1 MVGIPGGMKGPL
13 FSELKNAADGRFM
26 FKEGKG
32 DDVDNLGFSSIIV
45 YDSNV
50 WKFHQAEI

>member
-1 MVGIPGGMKGPL
+1 MVGIPGGMKGSL
-13 FSELKNAADGRFM
+13 FPELKKASQGSFM

-45 YDSNV
+45 YDSDI
-50 WKFHQAEI
+50 WKFH